1 MKTRILQA
9 LFFILLFC
17 CYSTIAQ
24 NKYEREY
31 RIKKSQFPEEAIIL
45 ISEKLEGA
53 KRLKF
58 YKETDSA
65 KTSFEAKFK
74 KDRLWYSV
82 EFDESGKLEDIEIL
96 VKEVDLPSDTYSAI
110 LKYLDKSFSKY
121 RIKKIQQQYPTNEGE
136 ELNKT
141 IKNAFQNLILPSIN
155 YELIIGGKKN
165 QEYFDY
171 EILFD
176 SQGNFIRIRKS
187 LPPNYDHVLY

>member
-1 MKTRILQA
+1 MKIRLLKF
-9 LFFILLFC
+9 LFLLFVFC
-17 CYSTIAQ
+17 IYDSSAQ

-31 RIKKSQFPEEAIIL
+31 RIKKSQFPKEALEL
-45 ISEKLEGA
+45 ISDKLDGV

-82 EFDESGKLEDIEIL
+82 EFDENGKLEDVEIL
-96 VKEVDLPSDTYSAI
+96 VKEIDLPSTTYEAI
-110 LKYLDKSFSKY
+110 LNYLDKSFSKY
-121 RIKKIQQQYPTNEGE
+121 RVKKIQQQYPTTEKE
-136 ELNKT
+136 ELDKT
-141 IKNAFQNLILPSIN
+141 IENAFQNLILPSTN
-155 YELIIGGKKN
+155 YELIIGGKKDR
-165 QEYFDY
+165 EYFDY

-176 SQGNFIRIRKS
+176 SEGNFIKIRKS

>member
-9 LFFILLFC
+9 LFLILFFC
-17 CYSTIAQ
+17 CFSTIAQ

-110 LKYLDKSFSKY
+110 LKYLDKSFLKY

-176 SQGNFIRIRKS
+176 SQGNFIQTRKS